1 MTMGPEHIGPG
12 PAIQERFA
20 GQFGANMTGGY
31 RGSRREPAPPA
42 ESDLPPASNGAGPS
56 LDPLPSLDGLA
67 EPTFPP
73 PGWLDQAEG
82 TLADHP
88 LLRGL
93 LLELPPKGTVPP
105 PGWLD
110 RWFEAARSILELLY
124 VQESPPRTR

>member
-12 PAIQERFA
+12 PATQERFA
-20 GQFGANMTGGY
+20 SSFGAVNTAY
-31 RGSRREPAPPA
+31 RGSRREAGPPPA
-42 ESDLPPASNGAGPS
+42 EAEFPPAHNGVE
-56 LDPLPSLDGLA
+56 LPSLEGLA

-73 PGWLDQAEG
+73 AGWLDQAEG

-93 LLELPPKGTVPP
+93 LLELPPKGTMPP

-124 VQESPPRTR
+124 VQDSPPRPR